1 MRRFGFMRSIPLVAN
16 ALAAVS
22 LLLLIVKALLLNRIS
37 SLFVGAY
44 ELGLLVDS
52 ILTSVVA
59 SYVFY
64 VLIVHF
70 PQAEDRA
77 RVRPY
82 LTKHIGYVLSDC
94 RNQLSAI
101 GLPTTSVTLPLV
113 TTAFAKL
120 APFGEA
126 PMTFVPDG
134 SAGNWLQ
141 YFEYWMA
148 KTERSIGRVLTQLPF
163 LEAELVALLTA
174 IDDSGHFEH
183 LRLTGSGVPVGN
195 SDLTAWAPSFF
206 EYYRSCEALRKFA
219 DGHQYSVL

>member
-1 MRRFGFMRSIPLVAN
+1 MRRFAFMKSVPLVAN
-16 ALAAVS
+16 GLAALS
-22 LLLLIVKALLLNRIS
+22 LFLLVVKALFLNRIPS
-37 SLFVGAY
+37 FFAGAY

-64 VLIVHF
+64 VLVVHF
-70 PQAEDRA
+70 PQAQDRA

-82 LTKHIGYVLSDC
+82 LTKHIAYVLSDC
-94 RNQLSAI
+94 RNQLVAI
-101 GLPTTSVTLPLV
+101 GLPTTGVTLPLV
-113 TTAFAKL
+113 TSAFAKL

-148 KTERSIGRVLTQLPF
+148 KTERSIARVVVQLPF

-174 IDDSGHFEH
+174 IDDSAHFEH
-183 LRLTGSGVPVGN
+183 LRMMGSGVPVGN
-195 SDLTAWAPSFF
+195 ADLTAWAPSFF
-206 EYYRSCEALRKFA
+206 EYYSSCEALRKFA
-219 DGHQYSVL
+219 QDSQYSVL